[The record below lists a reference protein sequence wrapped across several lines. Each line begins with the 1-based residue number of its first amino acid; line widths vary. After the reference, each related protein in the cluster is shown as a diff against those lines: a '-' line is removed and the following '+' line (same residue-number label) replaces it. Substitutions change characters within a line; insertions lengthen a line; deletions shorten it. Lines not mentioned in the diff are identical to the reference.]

1 MTPFQLLKILKHF
14 FLQDKQQQQQ
24 ESKAKKMPV
33 SSQRSCDSDPMEVV
47 EKMRQMRQNR
57 LLQRHKSGENGE
69 TLAPPPPFMRS
80 HSNPDGSTR
89 TRSRPSSIVNNNE
102 DNLDEMLGRVRN
114 LRETRKQI
122 LKDMAMMKDAFN
134 DTESQESHQ
143 SKPLKRFILNI

>member
-57 LLQRHKSGENGE
+57 VLQVI
-69 TLAPPPPFMRS
+69 LCQ
-80 HSNPDGSTR
+80 TR
-89 TRSRPSSIVNNNE
+89 AIFCQLTQNMMTDCSV
-102 DNLDEMLGRVRN
+102 
-114 LRETRKQI
+114 TAI
-122 LKDMAMMKDAFN
+122 L
-134 DTESQESHQ
+134 Q
-143 SKPLKRFILNI
+143 